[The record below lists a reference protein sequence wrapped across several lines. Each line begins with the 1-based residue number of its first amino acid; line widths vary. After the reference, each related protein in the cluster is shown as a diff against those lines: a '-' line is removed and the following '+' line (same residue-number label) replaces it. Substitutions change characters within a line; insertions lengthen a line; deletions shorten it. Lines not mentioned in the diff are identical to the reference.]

1 MSGSRRRKPTF
12 SVPIANIALGRS
24 QKFDATC
31 FFAQQCIE
39 KYLKG
44 RRAEAGRLIPKT
56 HDLSILLDTVL
67 PLEPLWEASR
77 PRLETLTSYAVL
89 SGKNSWAVFG
99 RGALERFA
107 PLQAGRVGRFAPPG
121 GAKRIPARG
130 YTAGRLSRARRSCAG
145 IAWRQCQPAA
155 SWRSCSRSPVVPCA
169 PVQRRR

>member
-1 MSGSRRRKPTF
+1 M
-12 SVPIANIALGRS
+12 PIANIALGRS

-31 FFAQQCIE
+31 FFAEQCIE

-107 PLQAGRVGRFAPPG
+107 PIQ
-121 GAKRIPARG
+121 
-130 YTAGRLSRARRSCAG
+130 ARRWGDSPDPVGQNVYPRAG
-145 IAWRQCQPAA
+145 TRGADCPRPHGRSVAPVTKRSAPAA
-155 SWRSCSRSPVVPCA
+155 SRPVGFHERGGRPSPTP
-169 PVQRRR
+169 